1 MKVYGMVPDE
11 QIIQGCMTGKRKAFS
26 LLYKRYA
33 PTMLGICMRYCKN
46 RIDAEDVMQD
56 GFLKV
61 FNQVHKFRS
70 EGSFEGWIKRI
81 MINAAIDNY
90 QSNLRLSFIQDSGN
104 LLENAELA
112 DIHDDDDELP
122 DELNIS
128 KEKLMRMIQELPDG
142 YRMVFN
148 LFAIEG
154 YGHKDI
160 ATMLG
165 ITEST
170 SKTQLLKARKALR
183 KKIES
188 IVQNYPINKV
198 LAI

>member
-1 MKVYGMVPDE
+1 MA
-11 QIIQGCMTGKRKAFS
+11 GKRKSFS
-26 LLYKRYA
+26 LLYKKYA
-33 PTMLGICMRYCKN
+33 STMLAVCLRYCKN

-61 FNQVHKFRS
+61 FSQVHKFRK

-90 QSNLRLSFIQDSGN
+90 QSNLRLSFIQDSGH
-104 LLENAELA
+104 LHEHPDMTEWS
-112 DIHDDDDELP
+112 DDDDLPEELA
-122 DELNIS
+122 IS
-128 KEKLMRMIQELPDG
+128 REKLMSMIQELPDG

-148 LFAIEG
+148 LYAIEG
-154 YGHKDI
+154 FGHKDI

-165 ITEST
+165 ISEST

-183 KKIES
+183 KKIEA
-188 IVQNYPINKV
+188 IIENYPVNRVI
-198 LAI
+198 AI

>member
-1 MKVYGMVPDE
+1 MIPDE
-11 QIIQGCMTGKRKAFS
+11 QIIEGCLAGKRKSFS
-26 LLYKRYA
+26 LLYKKYA
-33 PTMLGICMRYCKN
+33 STMLGICMRYCKN

-61 FNQVHKFRS
+61 FSQVHKFRR

-90 QSNLRLSFIQDSGN
+90 QNNLRLAFIQDSAH
-104 LLENAELA
+104 LHEQSELA
-112 DIHDDDDELP
+112 DQYQEEDDLP
-122 DELNIS
+122 PAMNIP
-128 KEKLMRMIQELPDG
+128 KEKLMAMIQELPDG

-148 LFAIEG
+148 LYAIEG

-160 ATMLG
+160 AAMLG

-170 SKTQLLKARKALR
+170 SKTQLLKARKVLR

-188 IVQNYPINKV
+188 IIENHHINRV